1 MTRVSGRRRRQSVYE
16 LPDGQFVHVDATSR
30 FRAAEILFAPAV
42 YDDALSKG
50 VHELAYDAIAKCDN
64 FLQRD
69 LFRNVVVAGG
79 TSMLEGASSRRWL
92 VVVIWSTMHVR

>member
-1 MTRVSGRRRRQSVYE
+1 M
-16 LPDGQFVHVDATSR
+16 HVDAASR
-30 FRAAEILFAPAV
+30 FRAAEILFAPAE

-79 TSMLEGASSRRWL
+79 TSMLEGTPMRRRMLHLL
-92 VVVIWSTMHVR
+92 VTVSG